1 MAGLFGSADV
11 QKATP
16 AITALAND
24 AMLTAVVGQTFH
36 GTLAA
41 AAGRPDAEA
50 RARERRSPAP
60 RRRSTS
66 SASARR
72 RSTST

>member
-16 AITALAND
+16 AIALLAND

-36 GTLAA
+36 GTLASA
-41 AAGRPDAEA
+41 AVDQTPK
-50 RARERRSPAP
+50 REPANVTSAP
-60 RRRSTS
+60 LPRSTS
-66 SASARR
+66 SRSGRR